1 MFQTTESSL
10 PLVYWIRL
18 LTSFA
23 IQSNAEQFDPFI
35 VALGYVDASTFVKS
49 QVEPVSVD
57 ADQLPMQV
65 NDFFF
70 FSFLFFTL

>member
-65 NDFFF
+65 ND
-70 FSFLFFTL
+70 